1 MVEKDWLVRET
12 PGNIGKIKD
21 TLYPLV
27 PSAEM
32 GSSKTVVS
40 RSINGLYD
48 DVNEVT
54 ILILTGSLSLASI
67 GSPPK

>member
-21 TLYPLV
+21 TLFPLV

-40 RSINGLYD
+40 RSINELY

-54 ILILTGSLSLASI
+54 ILILTGLLSPASI
-67 GSPPK
+67 GSLSK

>member
-21 TLYPLV
+21 TLFPLV
-27 PSAEM
+27 LSAEI
-32 GSSKTVVS
+32 GSSKTAVS
-40 RSINGLYD
+40 RSISELYD

-54 ILILTGSLSLASI
+54 ILISTASLSFVSVGPL
-67 GSPPK
+67 PK